1 MGRLKNL
8 STALNQLLINLK
20 TDNRTITEFNKLIE
34 LAKSPLVAAFIGDS
48 INITEIESVLNGIR
62 YDATVADV
70 FQTVKNIL
78 ECFSVDRFMPAASEQ
93 ELIQQS
99 FDLNKQRL
107 FWAGVYFDEWEGK
120 NVTYKFHMDTD
131 NTPVTF
137 ENKNRFWFPGPE
149 ASMEE
154 DLKYHR
160 GFAQMKHAIDTGI
173 IKYKKLQTIEVT
185 NTTDTTESPLQQLT
199 DAESDDD
206 FFNDWDDE
214 NDLVTTTG
222 SSSTLQS
229 TQTTT
234 EDSLELNDSTETES
248 ERAEAQSRQK
258 RQLGFLGS
266 LFGGGSQRPA
276 ENFQVD
282 SMKVFT
288 KQFPYPSYMKD
299 DFKRGLYL
307 SQAIQMA
314 FFFGLMSQVATCIR
328 HRIWMKESRNTMLM
342 RSMGLKA
349 SSEITAWLITTFIEM
364 ILIFVAAYI
373 IMIIGG
379 ILQFTSFIF
388 YFIFVA
394 VFGICLLSFW

>member
-1 MGRLKNL
+1 M
-8 STALNQLLINLK
+8 
-20 TDNRTITEFNKLIE
+20 E
-34 LAKSPLVAAFIGDS
+34 LAKSPLVASFIGDS
-48 INITEIESVLNGIR
+48 INITQIESVMNGIR
-62 YDATVADV
+62 FDATVADV

-78 ECFSVDRFMPAASEQ
+78 DCISVDRFVPAVSEPDLLQ
-93 ELIQQS
+93 KA
-99 FDLNKQRL
+99 FDMNKQRL
-107 FWAGVYFDEWEGK
+107 FWAGVYFDEVEGK

-137 ENKNRFWFPGPE
+137 ENRNRFWFPGPE

-160 GFAQMKHAIDTGI
+160 GFAQIKHAIDTGI
-173 IKYKKLQTIEVT
+173 IKYKKQQILVPT
-185 NTTDTTESPLQQLT
+185 NESVIVESGLQQLSDT
-199 DAESDDD
+199 ESDDD
-206 FFNDWDDE
+206 FFSDWDED
-214 NDLVTTTG
+214 NDTVTTTG
-222 SSSTLQS
+222 TSQ
-229 TQTTT
+229 QPTTT

-248 ERAEAQSRQK
+248 ERTAALNRPK

-266 LFGGGSQRPA
+266 LFGGGPTA
-276 ENFQVD
+276 EGDYQVD
-282 SMKVFT
+282 NMKVFT

-299 DFKRGLYL
+299 DFKKGLYL

-349 SSEITAWLITTFIEM
+349 SSEITAWLITTFIEIMM
-364 ILIFVAAYI
+364 IFIAAYL

-388 YFIFVA
+388 YFVFVM
-394 VFGICLLSFW
+394 VFGLCFMSFW